1 MYLAVSTAPTT
12 RATHNIKPQRLKEIS
27 KGKMTNR
34 LRRKT
39 QNANNKA
46 NVLRTPISKL
56 YVLKTKLVS
65 VELPATLVNFDL
77 SIRKS

>member
-1 MYLAVSTAPTT
+1 MA
-12 RATHNIKPQRLKEIS
+12 
-27 KGKMTNR
+27 NR

-39 QNANNKA
+39 KNANNKA